1 MINLAS
7 IDDQLEKA
15 FDLACFIQRD
25 RNAAVR
31 IVTRALAELEV
42 AVTTQ
47 GKRLY
52 YKPAGRPQLRR
63 SQPDRLRNK
72 ISFCDTHLLQR
83 LIYIE
88 SEPYEIAQE
97 RSDGSTMAS
106 EEDFVIHFVK
116 HLVGKTI
123 KRNSFYVTLGLG
135 RLLHSYTTA
144 ETMDIYNAVI
154 QNPESVKDDYY
165 YRSRKGVLMQELKQ
179 RFGDLINVCHG
190 PRGEER
196 FEADENPG
204 RFVEL
209 VRDCLNFFTPWNTPC
224 LVPAGIDPIREGIP
238 SLSYHGK
245 SEEDTIEV
253 NRIHAL
259 LHPDCFGRLMC
270 DLHLDPPEKRLHIP
284 RFFYANDVNGNSSDG
299 RRHQPK
305 LTEEEISSIKRELD
319 GNAKH
324 RKAVH
329 GGFLRIIVD
338 GNERASFDLSEK
350 SSTRLN
356 VQRDSELIEVRS
368 RNTAGEEVLL
378 ASHLLARAG
387 TDDRVE
393 HGDVSITL
401 EGGQRI
407 SIVVSSATDE
417 TDATVEISYRETN
430 PFRAASFLFQQTA
443 QSIRRSPFRS
453 LWSYRSILAATLSV
467 LLLGIGLVAF
477 IKYRRKDNVPV
488 ADRNQVAT
496 SGPTGGIRK
505 KENSETAPAAPDSNK
520 PSTAGDT
527 SRQPRAVVQPSSKI
541 ESTARNSAQKAP
553 ATKTPSETASETGIE
568 TRSTKGR
575 LAVVPLSAI
584 KKVSV
589 ETLGGKLPRQSLR
602 KMLEEKLRASNQIAL
617 AEDRNEADAL
627 IEVSVVKGSGSETA
641 VTVQLINGRGKVI
654 WPNGNH
660 SGKYHGSLDDISA
673 QIIKDLLTAIRE
685 ARQ

>member
-7 IDDQLEKA
+7 IDDQLDKA

-31 IVTRALAELEV
+31 IVTQALAKLEV

-63 SQPDRLRNK
+63 SLPDRLRNK

-97 RSDGSTMAS
+97 RSNGSTRAD

-209 VRDCLNFFTPWNTPC
+209 VRECLNFFTPWNTPC

-245 SEEDTIEV
+245 SEEDKIEV

-259 LHPDCFGRLMC
+259 LHPDCFGRLIS
-270 DLHLDPPEKRLHIP
+270 DLHFDPPEKRLDIP
-284 RFFYANDVNGNSSDG
+284 RFFYTNDMDNNGSDNP
-299 RRHQPK
+299 RRQPK
-305 LTEEEISSIKRELD
+305 LTEEELRSIKRELD
-319 GNAKH
+319 GNSER
-324 RKAVH
+324 RKAAH
-329 GGFLRIIVD
+329 AGLLRIIVD
-338 GNERASFDLSEK
+338 GKERASFDLSEK
-350 SSTRLN
+350 NSTRFH

-368 RNTAGEEVLL
+368 RNTSGPEVLL
-378 ASHLLARAG
+378 ASHLLAHAK

-401 EGGQRI
+401 EGGQRV
-407 SIVVSSATDE
+407 SIVVSTATDG
-417 TDATVEISYRETN
+417 TDATVDISYRETN

-443 QSIRRSPFRS
+443 QSIRRS
-453 LWSYRSILAATLSV
+453 LWGYRSILAATLGV
-467 LLLGIGLVAF
+467 LLLVIGLVAV
-477 IKYRRKDNVPV
+477 IKYWRKANATLTDP
-488 ADRNQVAT
+488 NQVAT
-496 SGPTGGIRK
+496 NGPTGVARK
-505 KENSETAPAAPDSNK
+505 KENSETAPAGPDTNK

-527 SRQPRAVVQPSSKI
+527 SRQPREVVQPSSKT
-541 ESTARNSAQKAP
+541 ESTARNAAQK
-553 ATKTPSETASETGIE
+553 TPDVKTASETATESVIE

-575 LAVVPLSAI
+575 LAVVPLSSV
-584 KKVSV
+584 KKVYV
-589 ETLGGKLPRQSLR
+589 ETLGDELPRQSVR
-602 KMLEEKLRASNQIAL
+602 KVLEDRLRANNLITL

-627 IEVSVVKGSGSETA
+627 IEVSVVKGSDSETQSTA
-641 VTVQLINGRGKVI
+641 VVQLINARGKVI
-654 WPNGNH
+654 WPNGN
-660 SGKYHGSLDDISA
+660 SRRKYHGSPDDISA
-673 QIIKDLLTAIRE
+673 QIVKDLVAAIRG
-685 ARQ
+685 AG